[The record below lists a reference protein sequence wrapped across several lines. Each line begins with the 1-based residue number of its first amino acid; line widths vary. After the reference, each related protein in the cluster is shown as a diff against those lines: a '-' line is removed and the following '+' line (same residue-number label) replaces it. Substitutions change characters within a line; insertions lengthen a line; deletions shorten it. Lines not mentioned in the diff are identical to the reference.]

1 MPASKDIYAALH
13 LVALPLADCQEKVRR
28 TLEASLEVKATAVI
42 TEADGIESE
51 RSSEKKQTKSEIP
64 EADTLKGKGGSKA
77 GRSEL

>member
-51 RSSEKKQTKSEIP
+51 KKHTKSEIP

>member
-1 MPASKDIYAALH
+1 MH

-51 RSSEKKQTKSEIP
+51 RSSEKKKHTKSEIP

-77 GRSEL
+77 GRNEL